1 MILDMRLIKGDDIEN
16 DDLSID
22 FMISF
27 SHFLKNFIG
36 IKKQINKFDEFS
48 WESSLN
54 EKKKFNINHKTIGK
68 KSYIYKWI
76 AIPLGFIWTYTD
88 FESNQITIW
97 THLLFKC
104 NHWKVTVIITIIMM
118 KRDTMY
124 RESVIYH
131 EHKIFPMIL

>member
-48 WESSLN
+48 
-54 EKKKFNINHKTIGK
+54 
-68 KSYIYKWI
+68 
-76 AIPLGFIWTYTD
+76 
-88 FESNQITIW
+88 
-97 THLLFKC
+97 
-104 NHWKVTVIITIIMM
+104 
-118 KRDTMY
+118 
-124 RESVIYH
+124 
-131 EHKIFPMIL
+131 